1 MTETSLPS
9 PDQRPLSPV
18 DEEFRARQ
26 ALGLDDGPDIEVLGL
41 RPTAE
46 DRRQFRTI
54 QRAAPDLAQ
63 HMAIDTYMAKRINVQ
78 ITDIVKAFLNG
89 KRSLIGH
96 LGASVLASTSMD
108 QLRATPS
115 VFLQQMLNTVRAKK
129 LGDRLLRTL
138 KWYGAGPGEQTSAS
152 VRHQLVCKA
161 ICLYLHAP
169 SADEPKELAGFRW
182 QDSAHW
188 GKSYQTLRS
197 DFEQHLLRTKRV
209 ADAKE
214 ATFLARVFETRLS
227 KDFAV
232 RDIPPDLPYKS
243 SVVWVNFMHGVLL
256 ADELGLDRLQP
267 LSFQQLVD
275 LPLTR
280 SADAS
285 SEQLEKI
292 TRLRMGP
299 ALEWAVCSGIVQSRT
314 ESDYDEDDMTRAMA
328 ALESHSESLNTAV
341 MTLDLPPPER
351 LKMAKRVKDDVFGD
365 AMFESDGLKL
375 LRDSPPS
382 GLGFR
387 DMPSLKLPGD
397 AFLDVYAD
405 GQLDD
410 GGKWFVTQSDGKT
423 RTNHWIKIDDK
434 RTLHHEKFR
443 KDHRGIE
450 RPLLTGYGGKTLPDI
465 NAQFETDFTNYL
477 SKIRTAYQT
486 LIASLL
492 TSLPLADRQALEW
505 GDVRLLSL
513 HLEQTHIESRGDIR
527 PRKGFVL
534 QVTHNTEI
542 TYYELIPSA
551 GVIRCRP
558 HLRFSTVNGVR
569 TTFPLHASI
578 PGQTYTAEVST
589 SLLLDWS
596 AHLDGTQPADK
607 AYCIAILGVVGDV
620 PAAVSPSAPVRHSEG
635 TTRISPRL
643 NAVADYIAT
652 NFLYVDERQLHTQ
665 ARGMTAFDTIRAR
678 NEQRRNTFVEVAKGF
693 VPFWG
698 GIEDLLSGK
707 TDRILIG
714 VAGLVLDLASF
725 ISPIGKFMSGSVRLI
740 RAGVLASRM
749 AVKASLP
756 SFSTLTRKLLTASL
770 RNLNPV
776 DGIPSLVK
784 ATVSGARKGLYTA
797 GRMGLDGIKKLTG
810 HADSYRLVHNLPQT
824 TDPGR
829 WKPLTNSDRLATV
842 NGVDDVL
849 VRNTSPSDLTR
860 FHPVDPVTSLPYGPR
875 LHNHNGNLIQGRS
888 TFKTFPPAES
898 HVPVELPE
906 YAHIREVL
914 EVDGRTTL
922 FVDDIPYRLDG
933 NQLRRADLI
942 DDQAMFRSLPCRV
955 RRSPGADECTTTFVT
970 RDPAPTPAIGSFDEN
985 KGWAPWFG
993 DSIYTPA
1000 TTVRNMKL
1008 KTLKHKSRLLAT
1020 MEFQKG
1026 IYGRIKV
1033 SLPYGTQNQFDTF
1046 EAGAIIIPAID
1057 DSKHYVFTRLDAGTF
1072 YVAELAQGQSIR
1084 ETLNF
1089 KKASTLPEDLKA
1101 ELMTVYTGSLNANN
1115 IARIHGTEAVERA
1128 LKTMEEIAIPIGGH
1142 VNPPDTLKLLKVDT
1156 SPGEALL
1163 FDHSTR
1169 MIVTQLP
1176 KGATSWSRSKVASE
1190 DFRQRTVEVFD
1201 TLFLEPSIV
1210 LNNTDSA
1217 LRIDSTMKKL
1227 HNLIPRNQRPF
1238 NPRNIAYAEVV
1249 AATGKRE
1256 VYVSVSGAKGTTG
1269 HLPLFKQN
1277 LGADQVKVGETTYF
1291 NVDMNEVFTSTS
1303 LRVSDEG
1310 KLLAVPATIKDIE
1323 SYHPKMT
1330 LKPTSLDS
1338 ESKLISVIREKY
1350 PDPGSIETV
1359 NVATTM
1365 PPCESCSVVIKE
1377 FGFDG
1382 GENALNVLWH

>member
-1 MTETSLPS
+1 MTSTPLAAPDTSAA
-9 PDQRPLSPV
+9 
-18 DEEFRARQ
+18 EEIRARQ
-26 ALGLDDGPDIEVLGL
+26 ALRLDDGPNIESLITQ
-41 RPTAE
+41 PTAQ
-46 DRRQFRTI
+46 DRQRFKAL
-54 QRAAPDLAQ
+54 QRATPTLA
-63 HMAIDTYMAKRINVQ
+63 HSLTINMYKAKRINVQ
-78 ITDIVKAFLNG
+78 IVDTVKSFMTG
-89 KRSLIGH
+89 KSSLIRH
-96 LGASVLASTSMD
+96 LGGDVLRLASEEE
-108 QLRATPS
+108 LRATPS
-115 VFLQQMLNTVRAKK
+115 VFLQRILNATQAQDLADLLLKK
-129 LGDRLLRTL
+129 LE
-138 KWYGAGPGEQTSAS
+138 WYGAHPGEQTSTS
-152 VRHQLVCKA
+152 VRNQLICKA
-161 ICLYLHAP
+161 ICLYFHEP
-169 SADEPKELAGFRW
+169 SADDSQELAGFRW
-182 QDSAHW
+182 QDPAHW
-188 GKSYQTLRS
+188 GKSYPSLRS
-197 DFEQHLLRTKRV
+197 DFEQHLLRTRRL
-209 ADAKE
+209 ANIKE
-214 ATFLARVFETRLS
+214 AILLAQVFQTRLS

-232 RDIPPDLPYKS
+232 RDIPSDLPYKS

-267 LSFQQLVD
+267 LSFQQFVD
-275 LPLTR
+275 LPLAR

-285 SEQLEKI
+285 SEQLEQI
-292 TRLRMGP
+292 ARLRMGP
-299 ALEWAVCSGIVQSRT
+299 ALEWAICCGIVQSRAT
-314 ESDYDEDDMTRAMA
+314 SDYDENDMTRATA
-328 ALESHSESLNTAV
+328 ALESHSESLNNAV

-351 LKMAKRVKDDVFGD
+351 LKMAKRVKDDLFGD
-365 AMFESDGLKL
+365 AMFESDGRKL
-375 LRDSPPS
+375 LRDEPPS
-382 GLGFR
+382 GLGSK

-405 GQLDD
+405 GQFDD
-410 GGKWFVTQSDGKT
+410 GKKFFVTQSDGKT
-423 RTNHWIKIDDK
+423 RTSHWIKIDDK
-434 RTLHHEKFR
+434 RTLHHEEFR

-450 RPLLTGYGGKTLPDI
+450 RPVLSRYRGKTLPDI
-465 NAQFETDFTNYL
+465 NTLFETDFANHL

-492 TSLPLADRQALEW
+492 TSLPLTDRQALEG

-534 QVTHNTEI
+534 QVTHNHEI

-551 GVIRCRP
+551 GVIRRRD

-578 PGQTYTAEVST
+578 PGQTYTAEIST
-589 SLLLDWS
+589 TLLLDWS
-596 AHLDGTQPADK
+596 AHLNGTMPADK

-620 PAAVSPSAPVRHSEG
+620 PATAGSNSEG
-635 TTRISPRL
+635 TAQVFPRL
-643 NAVADYIAT
+643 NAVAHYIAT
-652 NFLYVDERQLHTQ
+652 NFLYVDEQQLHTQ
-665 ARGMTAFDTIRAR
+665 ARGMTSFDTIRAR
-678 NEQRRNTFVEVAKGF
+678 NEQRRSTFVELVKGL

-698 GIEDLLSGK
+698 SIDDLLSGQ
-707 TDRILIG
+707 ILTGVIG
-714 VAGLVLDLASF
+714 LALDLASF

-740 RAGVLASRM
+740 RAATTASRM
-749 AVKASLP
+749 TVKASLP

-770 RNLNPV
+770 KNLNPL
-776 DGIPSLVK
+776 DGIPTLVK
-784 ATVSGARKGLYTA
+784 TIGSGTWKGLYMA
-797 GRMGLDGIKKLTG
+797 GRVGVRGFRKLAGNT
-810 HADSYRLVHNLPQT
+810 DSYRLVHNLPQT

-829 WKPLTNSDRLATV
+829 WKPLTTSDRLATV

-860 FHPVDPVTSLPYGPR
+860 FHPVDPATSLPYGPR
-875 LHNHNGNLIQGRS
+875 LHNHSDNLVQGRS
-888 TFKTFPPAES
+888 TFKSLPPAES
-898 HVPVELPE
+898 HVLVELPE
-906 YAHIREVL
+906 YAHVREVL

-922 FVDDIPYRLDG
+922 FVDDIPYRLDD

-955 RRSPGADECTTTFVT
+955 RRSPDADVCTTTFVT
-970 RDPAPTPAIGSFDEN
+970 RDPAPTPAIGSFDES

-1000 TTVRNMKL
+1000 TADRTMLL
-1008 KTLKHKSRLLAT
+1008 KTLKKKSRLPAT

-1033 SLPYGTQNQFDTF
+1033 SIPYGNQNQFDTF
-1046 EAGAIIIPAID
+1046 EAGAIIVPAID
-1057 DSKHYVFTRLDAGTF
+1057 DSKHYVFTRLDAGNF
-1072 YVAELAQGQSIR
+1072 YIAELAQGQSIR
-1084 ETLNF
+1084 DTLNL

-1101 ELMTVYTGSLNANN
+1101 ELLTVYTGSLNANN

-1128 LKTMEEIAIPIGGH
+1128 LRTMEEIAIPIGGH

-1156 SPGEALL
+1156 SPGEAVL

-1176 KGATSWSRSKVASE
+1176 KGATSWSRSKVAPE
-1190 DFRQRTVEVFD
+1190 AFRQRTVEIFD

-1210 LNNTDSA
+1210 LNNADNA
-1217 LRIDSTMKKL
+1217 LRIDSTMKRL
-1227 HNLIPRNQRPF
+1227 QMLIPKHQRPT
-1238 NPRNIAYAEVV
+1238 NLRNIAYAEVV
-1249 AATGKRE
+1249 TATGKRE
-1256 VYVSVSGAKGTTG
+1256 VYTSVSGAQGATG
-1269 HLPLFKQN
+1269 HLPLFKHH
-1277 LGADQVKVGETTYF
+1277 LGADQVSVGQTTYF
-1291 NVDMNEVFTSTS
+1291 NIDMNAVFPDTA
-1303 LRVSDEG
+1303 LLVSDEG
-1310 KLLAVPATIKDIE
+1310 KLIAIPTTIKDID
-1323 SYHPKMT
+1323 SYSPRLT
-1330 LKPTSLDS
+1330 RRPTSLDS

>member
-9 PDQRPLSPV
+9 PDQRPLSPA

-41 RPTAE
+41 RPTAQ
-46 DRRQFRTI
+46 DRRRFKTI
-54 QRAAPDLAQ
+54 QRAETNLAQ
-63 HMAIDTYMAKRINVQ
+63 PMTIDTYKSKRIDAQ
-78 ITDIVKAFLNG
+78 ITDIVRTFLNG

-96 LGASVLASTSMD
+96 LGASVLASASMD

-115 VFLQQMLNTVRAKK
+115 VFLQRMLNTVEAKE

-169 SADEPKELAGFRW
+169 SADEPQEVAGFRW
-182 QDSAHW
+182 QDPAHW

-197 DFEQHLLRTKRV
+197 DFEQHLLRTNRV
-209 ADAKE
+209 TYAKQ
-214 ATFLARVFETRLS
+214 AALLARVFETRLS

-232 RDIPPDLPYKS
+232 RDIPSDLPYKS

-292 TRLRMGP
+292 ARLRMDP

-328 ALESHSESLNTAV
+328 ALESHSKSLNNAV
-341 MTLDLPPPER
+341 MTVDLPPPER
-351 LKMAKRVKDDVFGD
+351 LKMAKRVKDDLFGD
-365 AMFESDGLKL
+365 AMFESDGRKL
-375 LRDSPPS
+375 LRDEPPS
-382 GLGFR
+382 SLGFR
-387 DMPSLKLPGD
+387 DMPSLKLPGN

-410 GGKWFVTQSDGKT
+410 GSKWFVTQSDGKT
-423 RTNHWIKIDDK
+423 RNNHWINIDDK
-434 RTLHHEKFR
+434 RTLHHEEFL
-443 KDHRGIE
+443 KDHKGIE
-450 RPLLTGYGGKTLPDI
+450 RRVISTYGGKTLPDI
-465 NAQFETDFTNYL
+465 NTQFETDFTNYL

-492 TSLPLADRQALEW
+492 TSLPLADRQALER

-513 HLEQTHIESRGDIR
+513 HLEKTLIQLRGDIR

-534 QVTHNTEI
+534 QVTHNHEI

-578 PGQTYTAEVST
+578 PGQTYTAEIST

-596 AHLDGTQPADK
+596 AHLDGTQPADRI
-607 AYCIAILGVVGDV
+607 CIAILGVVGDV
-620 PAAVSPSAPVRHSEG
+620 PAAVSPSAADSHSEEMA
-635 TTRISPRL
+635 RVSSRL
-643 NAVADYIAT
+643 NAVAHYIAM

-678 NEQRRNTFVEVAKGF
+678 NEQRRDTFVELAKGF

-698 GIEDLLSGK
+698 SIEDLLSGK

-714 VAGLVLDLASF
+714 VAGLLLDLASF
-725 ISPIGKFMSGSVRLI
+725 ITPIGKFMSGSVRLI
-740 RAGVLASRM
+740 RAGATASRM
-749 AVKASLP
+749 TAKASLP

-770 RNLNPV
+770 SNLNPV
-776 DGIPSLVK
+776 DGVPSLFK
-784 ATVSGARKGLYTA
+784 SIGSGAWKGLHTA
-797 GRMGLDGIKKLTG
+797 GRIGVRGFKKLAG

-829 WKPLTNSDRLATV
+829 WRPLTNNDRLATI

-875 LHNHNGNLIQGRS
+875 LHNHSDNLIQGRS
-888 TFKTFPPAES
+888 TFKTLPPTES
-898 HVPVELPE
+898 HVLVELPE

-942 DDQAMFRSLPCRV
+942 DDQAMFKSLPCRV
-955 RRSPGADECTTTFVT
+955 RRSPGADVCTTTFVT
-970 RDPAPTPAIGSFDEN
+970 RDPAPTPNIGSFDKN

-1000 TTVRNMKL
+1000 TADRAML
-1008 KTLKHKSRLLAT
+1008 RKTLKNKNRLLAT

-1033 SLPYGTQNQFDTF
+1033 SIPYGNQNQFDTF
-1046 EAGAIIIPAID
+1046 EAGAIIVPAID
-1057 DSKHYVFTRLDAGTF
+1057 DSKHYVFTRLDAGYF

-1084 ETLNF
+1084 DTLNF

-1101 ELMTVYTGSLNANN
+1101 ELLTVYTGSLNANN
-1115 IARIHGTEAVERA
+1115 MARIHGTEAVERA

-1156 SPGEALL
+1156 SPGEAVL

-1190 DFRQRTVEVFD
+1190 AFRQRTMAVFN
-1201 TLFLEPSIV
+1201 TLFLGPSIV
-1210 LNNTDSA
+1210 LNNADSA
-1217 LRIDSTMKKL
+1217 LRINSTMKKL
-1227 HNLIPRNQRPF
+1227 HSLIPRHQRPF
-1238 NPRNIAYAEVV
+1238 NARNIAYAEVV
-1249 AATGKRE
+1249 TTTGKRE
-1256 VYVSVSGAKGTTG
+1256 VYVSVSGAQGATG

-1291 NVDMNEVFTSTS
+1291 NVDMNEVFPSTS

-1323 SYHPKMT
+1323 SYRPTLT

-1350 PDPGSIETV
+1350 PNPESIETV

-1365 PPCESCSVVIKE
+1365 SPCESCSVVIKE

>member
-1 MTETSLPS
+1 MTSTPLAAPDTSTA
-9 PDQRPLSPV
+9 
-18 DEEFRARQ
+18 EEIHARQ
-26 ALGLDDGPDIEVLGL
+26 VLGLDDGPDIDSFITQ
-41 RPTAE
+41 PTAQ
-46 DRRQFRTI
+46 DQQRFKAL
-54 QRAAPDLAQ
+54 QRATPALAQ
-63 HMAIDTYMAKRINVQ
+63 SLTINMYKAKLINVQ
-78 ITDIVKAFLNG
+78 IVDTVKTFMTG
-89 KRSLIGH
+89 KSSLIRH
-96 LGASVLASTSMD
+96 LGGDVLRLASEE
-108 QLRATPS
+108 QLRASPS
-115 VFLQQMLNTVRAKK
+115 VFFQRILNAPQAQD
-129 LGDRLLRTL
+129 LADQLLRTL
-138 KWYGAGPGEQTSAS
+138 RWYGAGSGEQTSAS
-152 VRHQLVCKA
+152 IRHQLICKA
-161 ICLYLHAP
+161 ICLYLHTP
-169 SADEPKELAGFRW
+169 SADMPQELAGFRW
-182 QDSAHW
+182 QDPAHW

-209 ADAKE
+209 SDAKE
-214 ATFLARVFETRLS
+214 ASFLARVFETRLS

-292 TRLRMGP
+292 ARLRIGP
-299 ALEWAVCSGIVQSRT
+299 ALEWAVCCGIVQSRT
-314 ESDYDEDDMTRAMA
+314 ESDYDQDDMTRAMA
-328 ALESHSESLNTAV
+328 ALESHSESLNNAV
-341 MTLDLPPPER
+341 MTLDLPHPER
-351 LKMAKRVKDDVFGD
+351 LKMAKRAKDDLFGD
-365 AMFESDGLKL
+365 AMFESDGRKL
-375 LRDSPPS
+375 LRDEPPS
-382 GLGFR
+382 RLGSK
-387 DMPSLKLPGD
+387 DTPSLKLPGA

-405 GQLDD
+405 GQFDD
-410 GGKWFVTQSDGKT
+410 ASKWFVTQSDGKT
-423 RTNHWIKIDDK
+423 RTSRRINIDDK
-434 RTLHHEKFR
+434 RTLHDEEFR

-450 RPLLTGYGGKTLPDI
+450 RRVLSRYEGKTLPDI
-465 NAQFETDFTNYL
+465 NTQFETDFTNHL
-477 SKIRTAYQT
+477 SKIRTAYQP

-513 HLEQTHIESRGDIR
+513 RLEETHIQLSGDIR

-534 QVTHNTEI
+534 QVTHNHEI

-558 HLRFSTVNGVR
+558 HLRFSTINGVR

-578 PGQTYTAEVST
+578 PGQTYTAEIST

-596 AHLDGTQPADK
+596 AHLNGTRPADR

-620 PAAVSPSAPVRHSEG
+620 PAAVAPSAAVSHSEE
-635 TTRISPRL
+635 TAWVSPRL
-643 NAVADYIAT
+643 NAVAHYIAT

-665 ARGMTAFDTIRAR
+665 ARGMTAYDTIRAR

-698 GIEDLLSGK
+698 SIEDLLSGK
-707 TDRILIG
+707 TDRILMG
-714 VAGLVLDLASF
+714 VIGLVFDLASF
-725 ISPIGKFMSGSVRLI
+725 ISPVGKFMSGSVRLI
-740 RAGVLASRM
+740 RAGTTASRM
-749 AVKASLP
+749 TVKASLP

-770 RNLNPV
+770 KNLNPL
-776 DGIPSLVK
+776 DGVPSLVK
-784 ATVSGARKGLYTA
+784 TIGSGAWKGLYTA
-797 GRMGLDGIKKLTG
+797 GRIGVSGFKKLAG
-810 HADSYRLVHNLPQT
+810 NADSYRLVHNLPQT

-875 LHNHNGNLIQGRS
+875 LNNHSDHLIQGRS
-888 TFKTFPPAES
+888 TFKTLPSTES
-898 HVPVELPE
+898 HVLVELPE

-922 FVDDIPYRLDG
+922 LVDDIPYRLDG

-942 DDQAMFRSLPCRV
+942 DDQAMFRSLPCRA
-955 RRSPGADECTTTFVT
+955 RRNPGADVCTTTFVT
-970 RDPAPTPAIGSFDEN
+970 VDPAPTPTIGSFDEN

-1000 TTVRNMKL
+1000 TADRAMLL
-1008 KTLKHKSRLLAT
+1008 KTLKKKSRLPAT
-1020 MEFQKG
+1020 VEFQKG

-1033 SLPYGTQNQFDTF
+1033 SIPYGTQNQFDTF
-1046 EAGAIIIPAID
+1046 EAGATIIPAID
-1057 DSKHYVFTRLDAGTF
+1057 DSKHYVFTRLDSGNF
-1072 YVAELAQGQSIR
+1072 YVAELAPGQSIR
-1084 ETLNF
+1084 DTLHL

-1101 ELMTVYTGSLNANN
+1101 ELLTVYTGSLNANN
-1115 IARIHGTEAVERA
+1115 MARIHGPEAVERA
-1128 LKTMEEIAIPIGGH
+1128 LRTMEDIAIPIGGH
-1142 VNPPDTLKLLKVDT
+1142 VNPPDTLRLLKVDT
-1156 SPGEALL
+1156 SPGEAVL

-1176 KGATSWSRSKVASE
+1176 KGATSWSRSEVASE
-1190 DFRQRTVEVFD
+1190 AFRQRTVEIFD
-1201 TLFLEPSIV
+1201 TLFVESSIV
-1210 LNNTDSA
+1210 LKNADSA
-1217 LRIDSTMKKL
+1217 LKINSTMKKL
-1227 HNLIPRNQRPF
+1227 HNLIPRHQRSF

-1249 AATGKRE
+1249 TATGKRE
-1256 VYVSVSGAKGTTG
+1256 VYVSVSGAKGATG
-1269 HLPLFKQN
+1269 HLPLFRHN

-1291 NVDMNEVFTSTS
+1291 NVDMNEAFPSTS
-1303 LRVSDEG
+1303 LLVSDQG
-1310 KLLAVPATIKDIE
+1310 KLLAVPATIKDVGN
-1323 SYHPKMT
+1323 YRPALT

-1365 PPCESCSVVIKE
+1365 PPCGSCSVVIKE

>member
-1 MTETSLPS
+1 MTSTPLAAPDTSAA
-9 PDQRPLSPV
+9 
-18 DEEFRARQ
+18 EEIRARQ
-26 ALGLDDGPDIEVLGL
+26 ALGLDDGPDIESFITQ
-41 RPTAE
+41 PTAQ
-46 DRRQFRTI
+46 DRQRFKAL
-54 QRAAPDLAQ
+54 QRATPTLAQ
-63 HMAIDTYMAKRINVQ
+63 SLTINMYKAKLINVQ
-78 ITDIVKAFLNG
+78 IVDTVKSFMTG
-89 KRSLIGH
+89 KSSLIRH
-96 LGASVLASTSMD
+96 LGGDVLRLASEEE
-108 QLRATPS
+108 LRAKPS
-115 VFLQQMLNTVRAKK
+115 VFLERILNATQAQD
-129 LGDRLLRTL
+129 LADRLLKKL
-138 KWYGAGPGEQTSAS
+138 EWYGAHPGEQTPTS
-152 VRHQLVCKA
+152 VRNQLICKA
-161 ICLYLHAP
+161 ICLFFHES
-169 SADEPKELAGFRW
+169 SADDSQELAGFRW
-182 QDSAHW
+182 QDPAHW
-188 GKSYQTLRS
+188 GKSYQSLRS
-197 DFEQHLLRTKRV
+197 DFEQHLLRNRRLANTK
-209 ADAKE
+209 DAIL
-214 ATFLARVFETRLS
+214 LARVFETRLS

-232 RDIPPDLPYKS
+232 RDIPSDLPYKS

-256 ADELGLDRLQP
+256 ADELDLDRLQP

-292 TRLRMGP
+292 ARLRMGP

-328 ALESHSESLNTAV
+328 ALESHSQSLNNAV

-351 LKMAKRVKDDVFGD
+351 LKMAKRVKDDLFGD
-365 AMFESDGLKL
+365 AMFESDGRKL
-375 LRDSPPS
+375 LRHVPPS
-382 GLGFR
+382 SLGFR

-405 GQLDD
+405 GQFDD
-410 GGKWFVTQSDGKT
+410 ASKWFVTQSDGKT
-423 RTNHWIKIDDK
+423 RTSHWIKIDDK
-434 RTLHHEKFR
+434 RTLHDEEFR

-450 RPLLTGYGGKTLPDI
+450 RLVPSRGGGKTLPDI
-465 NAQFETDFTNYL
+465 NRQFETDFTNYL

-492 TSLPLADRQALEW
+492 TSLPLADRQALER

-513 HLEQTHIESRGDIR
+513 HLEKTHIQLRGDIR

-534 QVTHNTEI
+534 QVTHNHEI

-558 HLRFSTVNGVR
+558 YLRFSTVKGVR

-578 PGQTYTAEVST
+578 PGQTYTAEIST
-589 SLLLDWS
+589 SILLDWS
-596 AHLDGTQPADK
+596 AHLDGTQPADR

-620 PAAVSPSAPVRHSEG
+620 PAAAVSHSEG
-635 TTRISPRL
+635 TARVSPRL
-643 NAVADYIAT
+643 NAVAHYIAT

-678 NEQRRNTFVEVAKGF
+678 NEQRRNTFVEVVKGF

-698 GIEDLLSGK
+698 SIEDLLSGQ
-707 TDRILIG
+707 ILTG
-714 VAGLVLDLASF
+714 VIGLVLDLASF
-725 ISPIGKFMSGSVRLI
+725 ISPVGKFMSGSVRLI
-740 RAGVLASRM
+740 RAGVTASRM
-749 AVKASLP
+749 TVKASLP
-756 SFSTLTRKLLTASL
+756 SFSTLTRKLLTDSL
-770 RNLNPV
+770 RNLNPL
-776 DGIPSLVK
+776 DGVPTLLK
-784 ATVSGARKGLYTA
+784 ATVSGARKGLYIA
-797 GRMGLDGIKKLTG
+797 GSMGLDGIKKLTG

-875 LHNHNGNLIQGRS
+875 LSNNHRNFMQGRS
-888 TFKTFPPAES
+888 TFKTLPPTES
-898 HVPVELPE
+898 HVLVELPE
-906 YAHIREVL
+906 YVHIREVL
-914 EVDGRTTL
+914 EIDGRTTL

-942 DDQAMFRSLPCRV
+942 DDKAMFKSLPCRV
-955 RRSPGADECTTTFVT
+955 RRNPGADVCKTSFVT

-1000 TTVRNMKL
+1000 TADRAMML
-1008 KTLKHKSRLLAT
+1008 KTLKNKNRLLAT

-1033 SLPYGTQNQFDTF
+1033 SIPFRKQNQFDTF
-1046 EAGAIIIPAID
+1046 EAGATIIPATD
-1057 DSKHYVFTRLDAGTF
+1057 DSKHYVFTRLDAGHF

-1084 ETLNF
+1084 DTLNF

-1101 ELMTVYTGSLNANN
+1101 ELLTVYTGSLNANN
-1115 IARIHGTEAVERA
+1115 VARIHGTEAVELA

-1156 SPGEALL
+1156 SPGEAVL

-1169 MIVTQLP
+1169 MIVTRLP
-1176 KGATSWSRSKVASE
+1176 DGATSWSRSKEAPE
-1190 DFRQRTVEVFD
+1190 AFRQRTVEVFN

-1210 LNNTDSA
+1210 LNNADSA

-1227 HNLIPRNQRPF
+1227 HNLIPRHHRPL

-1249 AATGKRE
+1249 TATGKRE
-1256 VYVSVSGAKGTTG
+1256 VYVSVSGAQGATG

-1291 NVDMNEVFTSTS
+1291 DVDMNEVFTSTS

-1323 SYHPKMT
+1323 SYRPELT

-1377 FGFDG
+1377 FGYDG